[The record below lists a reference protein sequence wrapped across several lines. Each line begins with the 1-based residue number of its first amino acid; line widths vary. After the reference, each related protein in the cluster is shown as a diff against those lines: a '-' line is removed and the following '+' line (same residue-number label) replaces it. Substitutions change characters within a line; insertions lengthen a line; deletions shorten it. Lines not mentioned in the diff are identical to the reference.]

1 MKSESILLGM
11 LFVACSSAC
20 VLVMGAML
28 TSTPVSSQWAAA
40 KRAAPAVAM
49 QADCAPSIAA
59 DACRASEG

>member
-28 TSTPVSSQWAAA
+28 MATPASSQWAAA
-40 KRAAPAVAM
+40 RRAAPAIAM
-49 QADCAPSIAA
+49 QADCARSTAV